1 MRSTDRLIQGTIYI
15 MIYIIMMGA
24 FRSFPCSTVTSSS
37 CFLSGP
43 LLISVDV
50 SKLMS
55 YVDSFLDTKCVS
67 VRVSINELDLVPNRI
82 VAGLE
87 GVLRNG
93 GLLATG
99 ESYNPVMLFDPSST

>member
-1 MRSTDRLIQGTIYI
+1 M
-15 MIYIIMMGA
+15 
-24 FRSFPCSTVTSSS
+24 
-37 CFLSGP
+37 
-43 LLISVDV
+43 DV

-55 YVDSFLDTKCVS
+55 WVDSFVDTKYVS

-93 GLLATG
+93 GLKTSGYGRVVYPCHVAA
-99 ESYNPVMLFDPSST
+99 SFPVAL